1 MGMMAEERKEGMEA
15 GRDRNERVSQRE
27 RERKTMT
34 TSSESSSTG
43 YPIAAVLD

>member
-27 RERKTMT
+27 RKTMI